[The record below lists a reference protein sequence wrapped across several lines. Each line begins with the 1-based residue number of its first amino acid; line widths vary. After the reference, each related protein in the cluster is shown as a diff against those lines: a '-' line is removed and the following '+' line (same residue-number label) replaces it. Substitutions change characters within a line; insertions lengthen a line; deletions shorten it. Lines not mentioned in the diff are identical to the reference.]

1 MVRNYYIYG
10 LAVLS
15 GVLLTCVIFRFVDPV
30 VTPETFAQS
39 IVDDYALNP
48 NYHSVIVK
56 QIQEQL
62 GDFKAH
68 SLSYDQ
74 DSGELVVDLTSE
86 TPVIQGTLDGVQGK
100 WWEAWRKRMRMEGRA
115 SVGGSRSRRIKKKR
129 KLNEAGPLISAM
141 TGSGVKVEEDEKN
154 VVMHDVTMDVEEFG
168 KPMAIDEIKLDEE
181 LMHEEMRILIKVRLS
196 EVR

>member
-1 MVRNYYIYG
+1 
-10 LAVLS
+10 
-15 GVLLTCVIFRFVDPV
+15 

-86 TPVIQGTLDGVQGK
+86 TPVIQGTLDDVQGK
-100 WWEAWRKRMRMEGRA
+100 WWEGWRKRMRMEGRA
-115 SVGGSRSRRIKKKR
+115 SVGGSRSRRTKKKR
-129 KLNEAGPLISAM
+129 KLDEAGALISVM

-154 VVMHDVTMDVEEFG
+154 VVMRDVTMDVEFG
-168 KPMAIDEIKLDEE
+168 KPMAIDEMKLDEE
-181 LMHEEMRILIKVRLS
+181 LMHEEMRILIKVRQS
-196 EVR
+196 ECSVICDTDVFMMIA